1 MIFECNG
8 KKKKKNYFAAEWSL
22 RKISPSVKILRRPF
36 MELTLHTP
44 APSPHCHCCL
54 CCTIL
59 KNLKRAFFFS
69 RDLAFKPLA
78 LNGLCQYHH
87 SKWIY
92 QQRYFFENMFF
103 FTSSWWW
110 KCWWWERTETEIEFV
125 GNFSLLFPRVHC
137 FPCYSIEIEFVRN
150 ISRSSIQCTLAHH
163 TQNFESMDA
172 GK

>member
-1 MIFECNG
+1 MILDLFQRRR
-8 KKKKKNYFAAEWSL
+8 KKLFCRRVKSAENLPQCEDSQKTIYGINFAYTS
-22 RKISPSVKILRRPF
+22 SF
-36 MELTLHTP
+36 
-44 APSPHCHCCL
+44 PHCHCCL

-59 KNLKRAFFFS
+59 KNLRRAFFFS

-163 TQNFESMDA
+163 TKKVESM
-172 GK
+172 